1 MQEENLTPLSAITT
15 PNYDI
20 LDQLENYEDYLSF
33 YIQLEEAQAGVA
45 WLKADTLLHMTK
57 KLGNDSPAQLAK
69 DLKLPPSTTANYIRV
84 AKAFPPDKREEL
96 LTFSGHLEASFADS
110 YNDSTGE
117 FQGVKRFEWVKKAA
131 EEQLPTRQLKKQISD
146 SKQDD
151 ESIREIDD
159 YVRDIFQFIGSL
171 KDKAKKGD
179 KEALAK
185 IHQIHILIF
194 ENA

>member
-1 MQEENLTPLSAITT
+1 MELTPLSPITT

-20 LDQLENYEDYLSF
+20 LEQLENYEDYISF

-45 WLKADTLLHMTK
+45 WMKADTLLHMTK

-117 FQGVKRFEWVKKAA
+117 FVGTKRFEWVKKAA
-131 EEQLPTRQLKKQISD
+131 EDQLPTRQLKKQISD
-146 SKQDD
+146 SKIED

-159 YVRDIFQFIGSL
+159 YVRDIMQLVGHL
-171 KDKAKKGD
+171 KDRAKKGD
-179 KEALAK
+179 RDSLNR
-185 IHQIHILIF
+185 IHDIHMKIF
-194 ENA
+194 EHV